1 MWTPGS
7 RLARNLPWKEEGVRP
22 TSYTGTPLSYWPKSA
37 PNPSKDQQKNQSGQN
52 QNIDKIPIW
61 QNVDQNKR
69 NRDIWTF
76 KLLCNTHN
84 RYKCEKRSL
93 QHIGSEEKKSFSK
106 SLDRMST
113 QFNNKTNHHLP
124 IMKPF
129 FTTFFL
135 LLGQVYPITI
145 TTART
150 MITTSARKKTT
161 RMPFPQIWFAL
172 FSFHV
177 QVHMAL

>member
-1 MWTPGS
+1 MVVNNRSSDAIIPMHRSSLLQTQQQINCENS
-7 RLARNLPWKEEGVRP
+7 NQ
-22 TSYTGTPLSYWPKSA
+22 TI
-37 PNPSKDQQKNQSGQN
+37 QQKIS
-52 QNIDKIPIW
+52 KETH

-113 QFNNKTNHHLP
+113 QFNNNTNHHLP

-135 LLGQVYPITI
+135 LLGQFYPIAI